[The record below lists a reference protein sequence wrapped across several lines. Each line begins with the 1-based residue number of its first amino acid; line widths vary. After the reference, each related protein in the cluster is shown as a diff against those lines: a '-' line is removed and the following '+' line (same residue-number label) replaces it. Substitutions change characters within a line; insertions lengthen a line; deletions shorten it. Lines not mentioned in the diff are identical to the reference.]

1 MTAHKKIPRPVFRYV
16 EFELYNLGF
25 NKKELNRIKEE
36 IIFKSPDRFQGGK
49 TTGISDQTGNK
60 AVRLVSD
67 MRIFHLERSI
77 EAIEEALKNPL
88 FEELYELKYKKQ
100 LPWQEVI
107 DRMSISKRTYY
118 RIREGLIADIAKK
131 IGLL

>member
-25 NKKELNRIKEE
+25 NKKELERIKEE
-36 IIFKSPDRFQGGK
+36 IIFKSPDHLQGGK
-49 TTGISDQTGNK
+49 TATIGDQTGNK

-77 EAIEEALKNPL
+77 EAIEEVLRNPL

-100 LPWQEVI
+100 LSWQEI
-107 DRMSISKRTYY
+107 ISRMNISKRTYY